1 MKKLNVMINKQL
13 QTTVDSNKIGDIKQ
27 NIPDGT
33 NKSNNWKFAE
43 VTDPIQCRSMKL
55 QDPLSTE
62 KASSRVSSTVNCFI
76 DCELFYNVFAC
87 SLTQL

>member
-1 MKKLNVMINKQL
+1 MINKQL

-27 NIPDGT
+27 NIPEGT

-55 QDPLSTE
+55 QDPLSTLIQQKGQAIE
-62 KASSRVSSTVNCFI
+62 
-76 DCELFYNVFAC
+76 FY
-87 SLTQL
+87 QLD

>member
-1 MKKLNVMINKQL
+1 MINKQL
-13 QTTVDSNKIGDIKQ
+13 QTTVDSDTIGGIKK
-27 NIPDGT
+27 NIPEGT
-33 NKSNNWKFAE
+33 NKSNNSKFAE
-43 VTDPIQCRSMKL
+43 VKYPMHCRSMKL

-87 SLTQL
+87 TLTQL